1 MSAAELNRMPAGGL
15 SSPDLLDGIAGWEQ
29 LISWA
34 QARQC
39 ELMAEFARRRPG
51 PYEPDE
57 PEPGRRVSEF
67 AADEIAAR
75 LRVSR
80 RAAEMKLSL
89 ALALAD
95 RLPATADAL
104 RKGRIDV
111 GKAKAIAELTANVAA
126 ADARAAV
133 EENVLRRAGDQTGP
147 ELRRSLLRAVTR
159 VDPTASVKRRQRAE
173 ADRFLRVQP
182 CCDGMAELTGWL
194 SAEDAMIV
202 FGAVDSLARSAD
214 ADDSRSIDARRVD
227 ALVDLCRPT
236 RVSGKSGGASPA
248 AEGN

>member
-1 MSAAELNRMPAGGL
+1 MFEAVEESIDPSGETPAAAVARLASISRDFCRPVEGGMQRAKRLAPGVYRAPALPPCGSTAGPVGHERPAPAADLGRALGDAREPSPMSAAALNRMPAGAL
-15 SSPDLLDGIAGWEQ
+15 SSRDLLDGVAGWEQ

-39 ELMAEFARRRPG
+39 ELVAEFARRRPG

-57 PEPGRRVSEF
+57 PEPDRRVSEF

-104 RKGRIDV
+104 RKGQIDV

-147 ELRRSLLRAVTR
+147 ELRRSLLRAV
-159 VDPTASVKRRQRAE
+159 
-173 ADRFLRVQP
+173 
-182 CCDGMAELTGWL
+182 
-194 SAEDAMIV
+194 
-202 FGAVDSLARSAD
+202 AR
-214 ADDSRSIDARRVD
+214 
-227 ALVDLCRPT
+227 
-236 RVSGKSGGASPA
+236 G
-248 AEGN
+248 